1 MSDWIETRRPGWLF
15 EALSLLTPYDAPGMG
30 KLRIGENTDGGYV
43 MFDDFAATSAVYSFG
58 IGSNVA
64 YDLHLA
70 EMGKPVLMYDHT
82 IAGLPAQHPNFSFHP
97 LGLGA
102 ADAPDEALLSLAS
115 HVARG
120 GHAGR
125 RDLALKIDIE
135 GAEFE
140 AISATP
146 IETLRQFRQLVLEVH
161 SVTQLEHEDYAAR
174 FIQTFRKIN
183 SVFNLCHVHANNC
196 APLRFVEGLPVVDV
210 LELSY
215 LRKDVAAVVPSR
227 TVYPTPLDF
236 ANKAGTQDMLLWF
249 YPFLPAAP
257 LNGAEPADAVM
268 RRSYEAADRSI
279 QAREAAAQRGSL
291 ESVGA

>member
-1 MSDWIETRRPGWLF
+1 
-15 EALSLLTPYDAPGMG
+15 
-30 KLRIGENTDGGYV
+30 
-43 MFDDFAATSAVYSFG
+43 
-58 IGSNVA
+58 
-64 YDLHLA
+64 
-70 EMGKPVLMYDHT
+70 
-82 IAGLPAQHPNFSFHP
+82 
-97 LGLGA
+97 
-102 ADAPDEALLSLAS
+102 
-115 HVARG
+115 
-120 GHAGR
+120 
-125 RDLALKIDIE
+125 
-135 GAEFE
+135 
-140 AISATP
+140 
-146 IETLRQFRQLVLEVH
+146 
-161 SVTQLEHEDYAAR
+161 VTQLEHEDYAAR

-268 RRSYEAADRSI
+268 RRSYEAADQSI